1 MNPAKSLIAQAY
13 GYAVCFIT
21 VVVMLAAIKAVVDA
35 SFDLSDPVRAENG
48 GYGRTGRPL
57 TSFELYKI
65 EARRQATSR
74 APNVPVTVSGSGV
87 LMSRSSAAADTA
99 SPDTELRKLYD
110 AEREDFIA
118 NQKFHA
124 TRSLVGS
131 LLVIILAGFL
141 FAIHWRWL
149 TERDVSANP
158 QRA

>member
-1 MNPAKSLIAQAY
+1 MDPGKSFTAQAY

-35 SFDLSDPVRAENG
+35 SFDLSDPVRADNG

-57 TSFELYKI
+57 TNFELYKI
-65 EARRQATSR
+65 EARRQGPAHTPN
-74 APNVPVTVSGSGV
+74 APLTVNGSGV
-87 LMSRSSAAADTA
+87 LMTRGNVVDSASSDA
-99 SPDTELRKLYD
+99 ELRKLYD

-118 NQKFHA
+118 SQKFRA
-124 TRSLVGS
+124 ARSLVGS
-131 LLVIILAGFL
+131 ILVIILAGVL

-149 TERDVSANP
+149 TDREVTANP